1 MTDKVKNLDKKISQ
15 LTLTISILSVL
26 FFILEAFITFLAMD
40 RGGIYFFLPIIYLVF
55 AILNIIAYIVCKKKD
70 NADKSIIV
78 FFIGMFIFRFFAFKT
93 ALSFVLAFLNLILI
107 FLHTLKNNNVTL
119 KIFETILTA
128 LTILLSIYVTY
139 GFFFPFDD
147 IDFGV
152 LTLSYVIHAL
162 IYGLAFIIN
171 ILLIFKIKIGEQPEF
186 IEKTRQIEY
195 MQQNEDTT
203 IEDLKALKELLDCGA
218 ISQEEFD
225 KKKSEILN
233 L

>member
-1 MTDKVKNLDKKISQ
+1 MMDKVKNLDKKISQ

-26 FFILEAFITFLAMD
+26 FFILEAFITFWSMD
-40 RGGIYFFLPIIYLVF
+40 SGGMYFFLPIIYLVF
-55 AILNIIAYIVCKKKD
+55 AIFNIIAYIVCKKKD

-93 ALSFVLAFLNLILI
+93 ALSLVLAFLNLILI
-107 FLHTLKNNNVTL
+107 FLHTLKSNNFTL
-119 KIFETILTA
+119 KILETILTA
-128 LTILLSIYVTY
+128 LTILLSIFVTY

-147 IDFGV
+147 IDF
-152 LTLSYVIHAL
+152 TLLMFLYVIHAL

-171 ILLIFKIKIGEQPEF
+171 ILLIFKIKIGEQSKF
-186 IEKTRQIEY
+186 TQIEY
-195 MQQNEDTT
+195 IQQNEDTT